1 MKKTNKDLP
10 DFSKGEEIFSAVTH
24 IVGGGLGVVA
34 LVLGIVFASIYNDAY
49 CVVSVIIYGL
59 SLVILYSM
67 SSIYHFLRK
76 NRAKKV
82 FRILDHCTIFLLI
95 AGSYTPFCL
104 VTLRNSGAWGWTL
117 FGIIWGFAVLGVVGN
132 AINMHN
138 IVIKIL
144 SQICYIVMG
153 WCILLALGPLMENIE
168 LGGFILLLLGGIA
181 YSIGAIFFAFGSKYK
196 WIHSIWHL
204 FVLLGSILHF
214 FAIFFYVVL

>member
-49 CVVSVIIYGL
+49 CVVSVLIYGL
-59 SLVILYSM
+59 SLVILYTM

>member
-59 SLVILYSM
+59 SLVILYTM

>member
-49 CVVSVIIYGL
+49 CIVSVIIYGL
-59 SLVILYSM
+59 SLVILYTM

>member
-49 CVVSVIIYGL
+49 CVVSLIIYGL
-59 SLVILYSM
+59 SLVILYTM

>member
-24 IVGGGLGVVA
+24 IIGGGLGVVA

-59 SLVILYSM
+59 SLVILYTM

>member
-59 SLVILYSM
+59 SLVILYTM

-196 WIHSIWHL
+196 WIHSIWHM

>member
-59 SLVILYSM
+59 SLVILYTM

-168 LGGFILLLLGGIA
+168 SGGFILLLLGGIA